1 MAIGEDIVSIYKVGN
16 KDITKKG
23 YKNKKK
29 KYRRYFYNDKYVG
42 LVFKNASTDRPY
54 RIEVYN
60 SSGSQILNSTVD
72 MDFENVTFAGD
83 NILMYSDMRCEIL
96 SIKGIM
102 KKFQTNF
109 KGQIYGLMP
118 YDDSKRIC

>member
-1 MAIGEDIVSIYKVGN
+1 MTN
-16 KDITKKG
+16 ML
-23 YKNKKK
+23 
-29 KYRRYFYNDKYVG
+29 G

-60 SSGSQILNSTVD
+60 SSGSQILNATVD

-96 SIKGIM
+96 SIKGV

-118 YDDSKRIC
+118 YDDSKTYLLMTNSKIQKIRLK